1 MGVVYK
7 AEDTKLKRIVALKFL
22 PQAFSFD
29 KEAKKRFINEAQTAS
44 SLQQHNICTIHDIDE
59 TKDGQIFICMDLY
72 EGKTLKEKIESEQ
85 IKTDEAMDIIIQ
97 VATGLQKAHEKGIV
111 HRDIKPANIFVTND
125 GVVKILDFGLA
136 KSRRQTQLTQM
147 ESTLGTIDYMSPE
160 QANGNSVDKRTDIWS
175 VGVVLYEMLTGRRP
189 FAAEYEQAVIYSI
202 LNKEPQAISEI
213 DGRLQQIINKALA
226 KNPDNRFQSAGEII
240 EELKKI
246 KSGQGVKRTKKKQK
260 LPLIISAAVVV
271 IIAVAIYFLIPSSKS
286 IEETETIK
294 TIAVLPFVD
303 MSPNKDQEYFSD
315 GVSEE
320 LINTLSKNPKLRVTA
335 RTSSFYFKGT
345 KTNIKT
351 IAQTLGVKHIL
362 EGSVRKSGDNLRIS
376 ANLVNAET
384 DAMLWSDTY
393 NGTMKNIFALQ
404 DSISG
409 SVADALDAVLKVN
422 NAKEPEKKTNPDA
435 YNAFLLGNH
444 FYDLAGKEDF
454 ERAINYYEQ
463 ALVIDSNYAPAWVGL
478 SKVHFSQGYMGYLS
492 GSEMINCY
500 SKARS
505 EAQKALLLNPNLVE
519 AYEVI
524 GWIKMGYDWDWA
536 SSNDFI
542 KKALQLGPGKASV
555 IGSAASLAATLGQFN
570 EAVTLLKRSIDID
583 PVRPLGYLNLGIAY
597 YYSDLTDSSLT
608 TLRKSL
614 ELKPNYQFAQVNI
627 GLVYLEQGK
636 TDSAF
641 AEFNKISSSFWQ
653 KFGLALVYYAL
664 GRMNEADDKLGEL
677 IKNNARTAAFQIAEI
692 YAYRKEKDKAFN
704 WLERAYNQRDGGLT
718 QIKGDPLLRNIEQDS
733 RYAEFLKKM
742 KLPL

>member
-315 GVSEE
+315 GISEE
-320 LINTLSKNPKLRVTA
+320 LINTLSRNPKLRVIA
-335 RTSSFYFKGT
+335 RTSSFYFKG
-345 KTNIKT
+345 KDVNIKT
-351 IAQTLGVKHIL
+351 IAQELNVNHIL
-362 EGSVRKSGDNLRIS
+362 EGSIRKSGKNLRIT
-376 ANLVNAET
+376 ADLVNAET
-384 DAMLWSDTY
+384 DATLWSSTY
-393 NGTMKNIFALQ
+393 DGTINNIFALQ

-409 SVADALDAVLKVN
+409 SVAEALKATLLGN
-422 NAKEPEKKTNPDA
+422 ESTSEKKTDLKA
-435 YNAFLLGNH
+435 YNLYLLGNH
-444 FYDLAGKEDF
+444 FYNLYSKENF
-454 ERAINYYEQ
+454 KKAIEYYEQ
-463 ALVIDSNYAPAWVGL
+463 ALLIDSTYLPAWAAL
-478 SKVHFSQGYMGYLS
+478 TKVRLKQHFMGHVPQYQNYDEIREEVDKML
-492 GSEMINCY
+492 
-500 SKARS
+500 A
-505 EAQKALLLNPNLVE
+505 LNPNFAD
-519 AYEVI
+519 AYVNM
-524 GWIKMGYDWDWA
+524 GWIKKNYDWDWEGA
-536 SSNDFI
+536 DKYF
-542 KKALQLGPGKASV
+542 KKALELEPENSYALN
-555 IGSAASLAATLGQFN
+555 AAAWLEATLGKFS
-570 EAVTLLKRSIDID
+570 EAIKFQKLAVEID
-583 PVRPLGYLNLGIAY
+583 PINAGGYMGLG
-597 YYSDLTDSSLT
+597 D
-608 TLRKSL
+608 
-614 ELKPNYQFAQVNI
+614 
-627 GLVYLEQGK
+627 
-636 TDSAF
+636 
-641 AEFNKISSSFWQ
+641 
-653 KFGLALVYYAL
+653 
-664 GRMNEADDKLGEL
+664 
-677 IKNNARTAAFQIAEI
+677 
-692 YAYRKEKDKAFN
+692 
-704 WLERAYNQRDGGLT
+704 LERYMINL
-718 QIKGDPLLRNIEQDS
+718 
-733 RYAEFLKKM
+733 
-742 KLPL
+742 